1 MTNPNNFERAKDK
14 ALSLLSFKA
23 YTEKALRDKLKEN
36 GCNESIIDQVIER
49 MKEDLL
55 IDDFKL
61 AQEYVE
67 KLFNSKLF
75 SEKRVRFELKNKGI
89 DSNIIEDVLEPYS
102 DRDDLSSAV
111 SLLNKKFKEIS
122 DEKTAARAAGLLSRA
137 GYDFDIVKTAIH
149 TLRKFEDTDGEV

>member
-1 MTNPNNFERAKDK
+1 MTNPNDFERAKDK

-23 YTEKALRDKLKEN
+23 YTEKALRDKLKEK
-36 GCNESIIDQVIER
+36 GYNESIINQVIER

-75 SEKRVRFELKNKGI
+75 SEKRVRYELKNKGI
-89 DSNIIEDVLEPYS
+89 DSNTIEDVLEPYL
-102 DRDDLSSAV
+102 DRDALSNAI
-111 SLLNKKFKEIS
+111 SLLSKKFREIN
-122 DEKTAARAAGLLSRA
+122 DDKTATRAAGLLSRA
-137 GYDFDIVKTAIH
+137 GYDFSTIKTAIH